1 MTATPD
7 LVPELISLSDH
18 RQRRTERTAA
28 EDVGA
33 VTLVVAVVRDAVE
46 AQRVRDALD
55 EFLKKSLPDG
65 SVGSGH
71 EGVLTCGD
79 VTLDLGSLHVSL
91 ADGSAVSLTHQEL
104 RLLRTFLEHPG
115 QVLTREQLM
124 EQAWEFADASQR
136 RTVDVHVRR
145 LRVKLAASTTRI
157 TTLRG
162 FGYRFD
168 AG

>member
-1 MTATPD
+1 
-7 LVPELISLSDH
+7 
-18 RQRRTERTAA
+18 
-28 EDVGA
+28 
-33 VTLVVAVVRDAVE
+33 
-46 AQRVRDALD
+46 
-55 EFLKKSLPDG
+55 
-65 SVGSGH
+65 
-71 EGVLTCGD
+71 VLTCGD